1 MKNPNNS
8 EYGSRSPLW
17 LKYWWHTL
25 SPQRHSTVL
34 FHGMLVLDI
43 KRHPVFFQMDMNQF
57 HLRFSGKL
65 DTEQKKQ
72 QCACSK
78 TEVFSSLSTETPRK
92 SVTAS
97 SFQSPFIIVGSLLA
111 GQTLSRRK
119 RLTTNCLSHP
129 YNSLPS
135 MWDRFSPKT
144 LRIYIFQITH
154 YMNMHWTS
162 LRTSSHQK
170 PKLLFQMSDC
180 LRQNKISIATIIAN
194 YSYCTL

>member
-25 SPQRHSTVL
+25 YPQRHSTVL
-34 FHGMLVLDI
+34 YHGMLVFDI
-43 KRHPVFFQMDMNQF
+43 KRHPVFFQMDINQF
-57 HLRFSGKL
+57 HLRFGGKL
-65 DTEQKKQ
+65 DIEQKNQRCK
-72 QCACSK
+72 CSK
-78 TEVFSSLSTETPRK
+78 TEAFSSLSTETPWK
-92 SVTAS
+92 SFTTS
-97 SFQSPFIIVGSLLA
+97 SFQSPFIIVGPLHA
-111 GQTLSRRK
+111 GPKLSGRK

-129 YNSLPS
+129 YNSQPS

-154 YMNMHWTS
+154 YTNMHWTS

-170 PKLLFQMSDC
+170 PKFPFQMSDC
-180 LRQNKISIATIIAN
+180 LQ
-194 YSYCTL
+194 